1 MVWSKSKKQEEELE
15 DLEVPSSL
23 PNTLMDKKGPVKKI
37 EKVEAP
43 KQDKHLLPKDLV
55 EDFKPIKQEVK
66 EEPRPQPQIVEQSS
80 NPSYFNELEK
90 HFEEDKEISHKHFS
104 DDLISKMKEYHE
116 SKMKGEAYFISEK
129 DSDEHVYKQLLELK
143 ELEAEWSIRF
153 RELEAAKEL
162 LIDKEKEIE
171 SKITIFKKVFAES
184 EKFKLFNRKAPL
196 ELAFKLQNGH
206 VLRSIQDLASELPNM
221 SDDVFHHH
229 ITNSRNDFELW
240 IRHVF
245 NAVSLADKVK
255 SASSKQDLINIL
267 K

>member
-1 MVWSKSKKQEEELE
+1 MVWSKSKKHEEKVE
-15 DLEVPSSL
+15 DLEVPGSL

-37 EKVEAP
+37 EKVETQ

-55 EDFKPIKQEVK
+55 EEFKPVKQEVK
-66 EEPRPQPQIVEQSS
+66 EEPIQQVVEKS
-80 NPSYFNELEK
+80 NDPSYFNELEK
-90 HFEEDKEISHKHFS
+90 HFEQDKEISHKHFS
-104 DDLISKMKEYHE
+104 DDLISKMKDYHE
-116 SKMKGEAYFISEK
+116 SKMRGEAYFISEK
-129 DSDEHVYKQLLELK
+129 DSDEHVYKHLLELK

-162 LIDKEKEIE
+162 LMEKEKEIE

-196 ELAFKLQNGH
+196 ELAFKLENGR
-206 VLRSIQDLASELPNM
+206 VLRSVQDLVDELASM
-221 SDDVFHHH
+221 SDDVFYHHV
-229 ITNSRNDFELW
+229 TTSRNDFELW

-255 SASSKQDLINIL
+255 SVSSKQDLINIL